1 MDSTATSPERELA
14 TQQLYARQLLMRNH
28 LTWPPCTH
36 RCENVR
42 TCQQHSASPV
52 TNIPILGSV
61 TPYLTDSNQRCKW
74 KQWYSRT
81 NQKDTNTHQVDIMSD
96 YMKVMR
102 ERSDSSKRTEDSDHK
117 EVLTFT
123 LRSNEEHIR
132 AVNKHAV
139 NNMASSFEPNA
150 QRYVLSNLFTRL
162 HAKVDL
168 NNSLLE
174 SISAGEEK
182 QERFAEL
189 GHQLE
194 VQIEMVSELP

>member
-1 MDSTATSPERELA
+1 
-14 TQQLYARQLLMRNH
+14 
-28 LTWPPCTH
+28 
-36 RCENVR
+36 
-42 TCQQHSASPV
+42 
-52 TNIPILGSV
+52 
-61 TPYLTDSNQRCKW
+61 
-74 KQWYSRT
+74 
-81 NQKDTNTHQVDIMSD
+81 MSD

-102 ERSDSSKRTEDSDHK
+102 ERRDSSKRTEDSDHK